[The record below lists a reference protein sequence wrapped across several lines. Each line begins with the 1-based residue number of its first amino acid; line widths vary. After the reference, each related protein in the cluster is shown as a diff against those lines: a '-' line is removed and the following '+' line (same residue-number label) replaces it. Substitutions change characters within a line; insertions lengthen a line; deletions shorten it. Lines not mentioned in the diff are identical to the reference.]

1 MIDKESKYKEVVE
14 AKCLSDKLNTLLDY
28 LYLDSVDVF
37 DSDEVERIREVLFKK
52 DARIHIATSE
62 LLMSIINNITIQSLL
77 IDKEKYQKYLKILGK
92 YSIVLNSL
100 SIWFLEDLI
109 DEIKRV
115 LATQT
120 VVDIIETLPLETRLL
135 VVKNLVQVTYWR
147 NAIPKLELYDT
158 FS

>member
-1 MIDKESKYKEVVE
+1 MIDKESKYKEIVE
-14 AKCLSDKLNTLLDY
+14 AKCLSDKLNALLEY

-37 DSDEVERIREVLFKK
+37 DSDEVERISDVLFTK
-52 DARIHIATSE
+52 DSRIHITTSE
-62 LLMSIINNITIQSLL
+62 LLMSIINDITIQSLL
-77 IDKEKYQKYLKILGK
+77 IDKVKYQKYLKILGK
-92 YSIVLNSL
+92 YSVVLNSL

-120 VVDIIETLPLETRLL
+120 VIDIIDALPLETRLL
-135 VVKNLVQVTYWR
+135 VVENLIKVTYWR